1 MTDEKI
7 ETILI
12 RAKDLLGYFTK
23 EGFRED
29 TPLEIKELLGNPLGY
44 NAGHD
49 PVTRGISK
57 KALFAII
64 GILSDDTGGSLFDK
78 VHEAFDE
85 EELIW
90 DQDRV
95 DWLNSNLQRARFVD
109 ETIDKIGYA
118 SPFSL
123 MHQLGVGYYAE
134 LCEVCSRFLHELG
147 VTEEEKD
154 EE

>member
-12 RAKDLLGYFTK
+12 RVKDLLGYFTQ

-44 NAGHD
+44 NAGYD

-64 GILSDDTGGSLFDK
+64 DILSDDTEGSLSDK
-78 VHEAFDE
+78 VSEAADAE
-85 EELIW
+85 VPMLRNGPW
-90 DQDRV
+90 DFR
-95 DWLNSNLQRARFVD
+95 
-109 ETIDKIGYA
+109 
-118 SPFSL
+118 
-123 MHQLGVGYYAE
+123 
-134 LCEVCSRFLHELG
+134 
-147 VTEEEKD
+147 
-154 EE
+154 

>member
-12 RAKDLLGYFTK
+12 RVKDLLGYFTP
-23 EGFRED
+23 EWFRED

-44 NAGHD
+44 NVGYD
-49 PVTRGISK
+49 PVTLEMSK
-57 KALFAII
+57 KALFVII
-64 GILSDDTGGSLFDK
+64 DILGDDTEGSLFDK
-78 VHEAFDE
+78 VRTAVDTEVP
-85 EELIW
+85 IW

-95 DWLNSNLQRARFVD
+95 DWLKSNLQRARFVD
-109 ETIDKIGYA
+109 EAIDEIGYA

-123 MHQLGVGYYAE
+123 MHQLGAGYYAE

-147 VTEEEKD
+147 VTEEEMD